1 MTATRR
7 VGFYAGAARS
17 FRGQHGDIVKV
28 PVGRQHRR
36 SCRRQSCQ
44 QRVDRADLDAV
55 APAFV
60 SQFRRIDMVAS
71 VGNRERAIAVR
82 NVSGLR
88 RWSKLNEWLILGENT
103 ARLYGDGYPGTDGQ
117 V

>member
-1 MTATRR
+1 VAETEL
-7 VGFYAGAARS
+7 
-17 FRGQHGDIVKV
+17 
-28 PVGRQHRR
+28 P
-36 SCRRQSCQ
+36 

-60 SQFRRIDMVAS
+60 SQIDMVAS

-82 NVSGLR
+82 NVSERR

-103 ARLYGDGYPGTDGQ
+103 ARLYGDGHPGTDGQ